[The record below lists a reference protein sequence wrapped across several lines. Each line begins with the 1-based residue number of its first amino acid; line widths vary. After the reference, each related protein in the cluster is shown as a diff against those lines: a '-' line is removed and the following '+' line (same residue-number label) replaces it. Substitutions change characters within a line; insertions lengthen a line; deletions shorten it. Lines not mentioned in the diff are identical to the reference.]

1 MKTKLSGDVD
11 MLHVWL
17 HEKRQKAGIQDIKH
31 RKRGEKLM
39 LNLDKWA
46 NRQIKL
52 KLKDADRPTK
62 RQKLSDQ
69 IQHGFDTAT
78 KWKQKQRT
86 NEEIFLDEVV

>member
-1 MKTKLSGDVD
+1 MKTKLSGNVD

-17 HEKRQKAGIQDIKH
+17 HEKRQGQGTKAIKQ

-46 NRQIKL
+46 NQQIKL

-69 IQHGFDTAT
+69 IQHGFDIAT
-78 KWKQKQRT
+78 IWR
-86 NEEIFLDEVV
+86 NENAKGN